1 MSNKILSIEGLRK
14 HFPVK
19 NVWGTDIAL
28 VKALDGVDLEIE
40 EGKTFGIVGESGC
53 GKTTLMRTLLRL
65 VEPTSGSVILSE
77 KIIETETGR
86 PAQMMSFGDAITN
99 CLINNYIGFSG
110 RASRSEY
117 WFWVLFTILVSFV
130 TGIIDNFVFGW
141 ELGNPTWITDISGLI
156 FILPGLSVFVRRLHD
171 VGRSGW
177 WILSSILILPILPLF
192 YWSVVEG
199 DTNPNEYG
207 KVPTNTIS
215 KGNGIVYNNN
225 AVSNKLEELTS
236 EELRSFRK
244 QIGVVFQD
252 PMGALNPRMLI
263 KDIVSEPL
271 VIHGK
276 TENMRDR
283 VIELLNNVGLGEEHL
298 YRYPH
303 EFSGGQ
309 RQRIV
314 IARALAL
321 EPKILVLDEPT
332 SALDVSVQAQILNLL
347 NDLQEKYNLTYI
359 FISHDLSVIEYMCD
373 RLAVMYLG
381 RVVEEADTE
390 ELFTNPQHPYTKA
403 LLSATPQF
411 FAHDRKKMMILGDV
425 PSPITYLDA
434 SKAELATEM
443 TEQERLEVKA
453 IEGKGIEYIVRSSL
467 NQVLPLKEVGNRH
480 FARV

>member
-1 MSNKILSIEGLRK
+1 MSNKAVISIKDLKK

-28 VKALDGVDLEIE
+28 VKALDGVDLKIE
-40 EGKTFGIVGESGC
+40 SGKTFGIVGESGC

-65 VEPTSGSVILSE
+65 VEPTSGSVVLSE
-77 KIIETETGR
+77 E
-86 PAQMMSFGDAITN
+86 ITRGQFS
-99 CLINNYIGFSG
+99 CNNL
-110 RASRSEY
+110 ED
-117 WFWVLFTILVSFV
+117 L
-130 TGIIDNFVFGW
+130 
-141 ELGNPTWITDISGLI
+141 
-156 FILPGLSVFVRRLHD
+156 
-171 VGRSGW
+171 
-177 WILSSILILPILPLF
+177 
-192 YWSVVEG
+192 
-199 DTNPNEYG
+199 TND
-207 KVPTNTIS
+207 
-215 KGNGIVYNNN
+215 
-225 AVSNKLEELTS
+225 
-236 EELRSFRK
+236 ELRRFRR

-276 TENMRDR
+276 TDNTRER
-283 VIELLNNVGLGEEHL
+283 VIELLKNVGLGEEHL

-347 NDLQEKYNLTYI
+347 NDLQRKYDLTYI

-381 RVVEEADTE
+381 KVVEEADTE
-390 ELFTNPQHPYTKA
+390 ELFSNPQHPYTKA
-403 LLSATPQF
+403 LLSATPNF
-411 FAHDRKKMMILGDV
+411 EKDKEKIMILGDV
-425 PSPITYLDA
+425 PSPITYLDE
-434 SKAELATEM
+434 SKAKLATEM
-443 TEQERLEVKA
+443 TDQERLEIKA
-453 IEGKGIEYIVRSSL
+453 IEGKGIDYIVRSSL
-467 NQVLPLKEVGNRH
+467 NEVFPLKKIANEH
-480 FARV
+480 YARVK

>member
-1 MSNKILSIEGLRK
+1 MKEILTIKNLKK

-19 NVWGTDIAL
+19 NAWGTDVAL
-28 VKALDGVDLEIE
+28 VKALDGVDLKIE
-40 EGKTFGIVGESGC
+40 SGKTFGIVGESGC

-77 KIIETETGR
+77 EII
-86 PAQMMSFGDAITN
+86 GD
-99 CLINNYIGFSG
+99 
-110 RASRSEY
+110 E
-117 WFWVLFTILVSFV
+117 VS
-130 TGIIDNFVFGW
+130 
-141 ELGNPTWITDISGLI
+141 
-156 FILPGLSVFVRRLHD
+156 
-171 VGRSGW
+171 
-177 WILSSILILPILPLF
+177 
-192 YWSVVEG
+192 
-199 DTNPNEYG
+199 
-207 KVPTNTIS
+207 
-215 KGNGIVYNNN
+215 
-225 AVSNKLEELTS
+225 SNKLEELGS

-276 TENMRDR
+276 TGDVRAR
-283 VIELLNNVGLGEEHL
+283 VVELLKNVGLGEEHL

-321 EPKILVLDEPT
+321 DPKILVLDEPT

-347 NDLQEKYNLTYI
+347 NDLQKKYDLTYI

-390 ELFTNPQHPYTKA
+390 TLFSNPQHPYTKA
-403 LLSATPQF
+403 LLSATPSF
-411 FAHDRKKMMILGDV
+411 DKNKEKIMILGDV
-425 PSPITYLDA
+425 PSPITYLDE
-434 SKAELATEM
+434 SKSKLATEM
-443 TEQERLEVKA
+443 TEQEKLEIEA
-453 IEGKGIEYIVRSSL
+453 IEGKGIDYIIRSSL
-467 NQVLPLKEVGNRH
+467 NDVVPLVKISDGH
-480 FARV
+480 YARVKQQ

>member
-1 MSNKILSIEGLRK
+1 MSYKAVISIKDLKK

-28 VKALDGVDLEIE
+28 VKALDGVDLKIE
-40 EGKTFGIVGESGC
+40 SGKTFGIVGESGC

-65 VEPTSGSVILSE
+65 VEPTSGSVVLS
-77 KIIETETGR
+77 
-86 PAQMMSFGDAITN
+86 
-99 CLINNYIGFSG
+99 
-110 RASRSEY
+110 
-117 WFWVLFTILVSFV
+117 
-130 TGIIDNFVFGW
+130 
-141 ELGNPTWITDISGLI
+141 
-156 FILPGLSVFVRRLHD
+156 
-171 VGRSGW
+171 
-177 WILSSILILPILPLF
+177 
-192 YWSVVEG
+192 
-199 DTNPNEYG
+199 
-207 KVPTNTIS
+207 
-215 KGNGIVYNNN
+215 
-225 AVSNKLEELTS
+225 EELTRGQFS
-236 EELRSFRK
+236 CNNLEDLSSDELRRFRR

-276 TENMRDR
+276 TDNTRER
-283 VIELLNNVGLGEEHL
+283 VIELLKNVGLGEEHL

-347 NDLQEKYNLTYI
+347 NDLQRKYDLTYI

-381 RVVEEADTE
+381 KVVEEADTE
-390 ELFTNPQHPYTKA
+390 DLFSNPQHPYTRA
-403 LLSATPQF
+403 LLSATPNF
-411 FAHDRKKMMILGDV
+411 EKDKEKIMILGDV
-425 PSPITYLDA
+425 PSPITYLDE
-434 SKAELATEM
+434 SKAKLATEM
-443 TEQERLEVKA
+443 TDQERLEIKA
-453 IEGKGIEYIVRSSL
+453 IEGKGIDYIVRSSL
-467 NQVLPLKEVGNRH
+467 NEVFPLKKIANEH
-480 FARV
+480 YARVK

>member
-1 MSNKILSIEGLRK
+1 MKEILTIKNLKK

-19 NVWGTDIAL
+19 NAWGTDVAL
-28 VKALDGVDLEIE
+28 VKALDGVDLKIE
-40 EGKTFGIVGESGC
+40 SGKTFGIVGESGC

-77 KIIETETGR
+77 EII
-86 PAQMMSFGDAITN
+86 GDQ
-99 CLINNYIGFSG
+99 
-110 RASRSEY
+110 
-117 WFWVLFTILVSFV
+117 VS
-130 TGIIDNFVFGW
+130 
-141 ELGNPTWITDISGLI
+141 
-156 FILPGLSVFVRRLHD
+156 
-171 VGRSGW
+171 
-177 WILSSILILPILPLF
+177 
-192 YWSVVEG
+192 
-199 DTNPNEYG
+199 
-207 KVPTNTIS
+207 
-215 KGNGIVYNNN
+215 
-225 AVSNKLEELTS
+225 SNKLEELGS

-276 TENMRDR
+276 TGDVRAR
-283 VIELLNNVGLGEEHL
+283 VVELLKNVGLGEEHL

-321 EPKILVLDEPT
+321 DPKILVLDEPT

-347 NDLQEKYNLTYI
+347 NDLQKKYDLTYI

-390 ELFTNPQHPYTKA
+390 TLFSNPQHPYTKA
-403 LLSATPQF
+403 LLSATPSF
-411 FAHDRKKMMILGDV
+411 DKNKEKIMILGDV
-425 PSPITYLDA
+425 PSPITYLDE
-434 SKAELATEM
+434 SKSKLATEM
-443 TEQERLEVKA
+443 TEQEKLEIEA
-453 IEGKGIEYIVRSSL
+453 IEGKGIDYIIRSSL
-467 NQVLPLKEVGNRH
+467 NDVVPLVQISDGH
-480 FARV
+480 YARVKQE